1 MLKWMLL
8 SAALVVN
15 GLLSPVAAQ
24 GTATALTSEDGK
36 TDGAAARDGDAL
48 APLVPAEPAAADAQ
62 KAATPDQA
70 AAPAADAAAAGVP
83 SSLDTA
89 AAGAPSTPGSAASS
103 SLSTAT
109 APAADAA
116 ANVPSSL
123 GTAAAVPPP
132 ADAAAAPAEALPL
145 LNPEVG
151 MKKATAAAVELDA
164 TPSDGA
170 SPDPLAPAETAGPAP
185 VAPGAPPAAAQPPQA
200 VADAA
205 KVTDP
210 IVTQIRARLAVEREP
225 SRADDREDF
234 NALKA
239 FYNERDGEPVWTGKE
254 GFNPRAALAVAEI
267 RKAADW
273 GLEASAFELPE
284 APQAGAAVDVLANA
298 DIKLSLTVLK
308 YARYA
313 RGGRLDPP
321 ALSPSFD
328 RKPRIYEPKSV
339 MQAVAAAD
347 AADAYLRGLHPKFP
361 QFARLRQALLSMHK
375 ATGAADINIPSGQN
389 IKPGEQ
395 HPQVALLRQRL
406 KLTAE
411 TGQEMLYDEALVE
424 AVKGIQRDRG
434 QKPTGIIDRS
444 LRNALNDTAAEAP
457 EQKRWRVLA
466 NMERWRWM
474 PEDLGKFYVWDNVPE
489 QMTRVFDNGKAVLTE
504 KIVVGK
510 PGSPTPLFSAN
521 MQFVIFHPE
530 WGVPD
535 GIKTNEIGPKLRNAG
550 GGFFFSSGGGAI
562 LRGHGLKVMYNG
574 REVDPD
580 SVNWSSVDMRRY
592 QFIQPAGPTNVLGVV
607 KFRFPNKHDVYMHDT
622 PERHLFGQAPRAF
635 SHGCMRV
642 QNPVRLA
649 EVLLAHDKGWS
660 ADKVRGMAAGSGN
673 TNEVTLSTQIPVHI
687 VYFTVDAGEDGKL
700 QYHKDIYGHDS
711 RVIAALKG
719 TPMPVL
725 SSASDA
731 DTVASDNPQPRQ
743 QQQQRQRTRTVNK
756 PWSPFGGLFD

>member
-24 GTATALTSEDGK
+24 GTATALTAGDGK
-36 TDGAAARDGDAL
+36 QDGAAARDGDAL
-48 APLVPAEPAAADAQ
+48 APLVPDTAAASAPPSPGT
-62 KAATPDQA
+62 AAS
-70 AAPAADAAAAGVP
+70 

-89 AAGAPSTPGSAASS
+89 AAGAPSSPGTAPSSSLDTAAASAPSSPGTAASS
-103 SLSTAT
+103 SLDTAT
-109 APAADAA
+109 
-116 ANVPSSL
+116 
-123 GTAAAVPPP
+123 AVPPP
-132 ADAAAAPAEALPL
+132 ADTAAAPAETLPP

-210 IVTQIRARLAVEREP
+210 IVTQIRAQLAASRDP

-254 GFNPRAALAVAEI
+254 GFNARAALAVAEI
-267 RKAADW
+267 RKAGDW

-284 APQAGAAVDVLANA
+284 APQAGAAVDALATA
-298 DIKLSLTVLK
+298 DIKLSLALLK

-328 RKPRIYEPKSV
+328 RRPRIYEPKSV

-361 QFARLRQALLSMHK
+361 QFERLRQALQSMHK
-375 ATGAADINIPSGQN
+375 IAGAADVNIPSGQN
-389 IKPGEQ
+389 IKPGGQ
-395 HPQVALLRQRL
+395 HPHVALLRQRL

-411 TGQEMLYDEALVE
+411 VGKEMLYDEALVE

-434 QKPTGIIDRS
+434 LKPTGTIDRS

-457 EQKRWRVLA
+457 DQKRWRILA

-474 PEDLGKFYVWDNVPE
+474 PEDLGKFYVWDNLPE
-489 QMTRVFDNGKAVLTE
+489 QMTRVFDNGKVVLTE
-504 KIVVGK
+504 KIVIGK

-550 GGFFFSSGGGAI
+550 GGFFFSSGGCAI

-580 SVNWSSVDMRRY
+580 SVDWSSVDVRRY
-592 QFIQPAGPTNVLGVV
+592 QFIQPAGSSNVLGVV

-642 QNPVRLA
+642 QNPVHLA

-731 DTVASDNPQPRQ
+731 DNVASDTPQPRQ
-743 QQQQRQRTRTVNK
+743 QTQQRQRTRTVNK
-756 PWSPFGGLFD
+756 PWSPFGGMFD